1 MNANMIA
8 VQHGKAD
15 TSVRALARSWTG
27 LVAQTSGLL
36 MGLSSIGTKS
46 NRPFESRQIVLINQF
61 ALLGAAAI
69 FLYQVF
75 YVFYD
80 FRLLL
85 PVLVLDLLFVAVFLS
100 VLYMNYVGRNKLAVY
115 VCLGTA
121 YLNIGVVTAIL
132 GTGTGIHLYYFT
144 LSGVVYFMLPRTR
157 VYNAAAL
164 LLLAIGLYLICH
176 FNFGG
181 DETFV
186 KLPADVL
193 EAVYACSAVG
203 AMALAGIGSYLIRLD
218 IHNSEKRLAHVNR
231 ELQALSGLDGLT
243 GLANRRRLDEY
254 LHREWGRMARHRQ
267 PFSALMCDVDG
278 FKEYNDDRGHLAG
291 DSCLRAVA
299 AALRGVLSRPED
311 FVGRYGGD
319 EFMVLLP
326 ETDRDGALHL
336 AEKARQAVAAM
347 AIAHGSCKAVSCI
360 TLSVGVATVFPER
373 KSTPNESNI
382 LIAYADR
389 ALYRAKAL
397 GRNRSFVYAELKA

>member
-1 MNANMIA
+1 MSV
-8 VQHGKAD
+8 VQHAKAD
-15 TSVRALARSWTG
+15 ASVRALARSWTG
-27 LVAQTSGLL
+27 LVAQASGLL
-36 MGLSSIGTKS
+36 AGLSAIGTKS

-61 ALLGAAAI
+61 ALLGAAAT

-75 YVFYD
+75 YAFYD

-85 PVLVLDLLFVAVFLS
+85 PVLVVDVLFVAAFLS
-100 VLYMNYVGRNKLAVY
+100 VLYMNHVGRNKLAVY

-121 YLNIGVVTAIL
+121 YLNIGVVTAML

-157 VYNAAAL
+157 VYKAAVL

-181 DETFV
+181 DDAFV

-243 GLANRRRLDEY
+243 GLPNRRGLDEY
-254 LHREWGRMARHRQ
+254 LHREWGRMARYRQ

-278 FKEYNDDRGHLAG
+278 FKNYNDDRGHLAG
-291 DSCLRAVA
+291 DSCLQAVA
-299 AALRGVLSRPED
+299 AALQGVLSRPQD

-336 AEKARQAVAAM
+336 AEEARRAVAAM
-347 AIAHGSCKAVSCI
+347 AIGHGGRKAVSCT

-373 KSTPNESNI
+373 KSAPDESII

-397 GRNRSFVYAELKA
+397 GRNRSFVYAPVDFG